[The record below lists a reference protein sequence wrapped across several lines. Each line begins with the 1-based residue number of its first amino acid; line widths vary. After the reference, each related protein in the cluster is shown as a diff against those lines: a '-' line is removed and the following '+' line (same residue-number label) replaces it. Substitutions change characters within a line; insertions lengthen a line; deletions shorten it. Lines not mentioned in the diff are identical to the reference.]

1 MTPTDDSGTRAL
13 VTLGESMGLITADD
27 IGPIEYARSFS
38 FGIGGAE
45 SNVAIGV
52 ARLGGE
58 SRWIGRLGHDAV
70 GDMIERRLQAET
82 VRVLAIRDHAFTGLM
97 VKHRRFGD
105 ALQVDYHRRGSA
117 GSHLS
122 PADLPPGTIE
132 TAAILHV
139 TGITPAL
146 SESAAQTV
154 SAAIGRAHAAGV
166 TVSFDVNYR
175 SKLWTPED
183 ARPALRRLAESADL
197 LFASVHEATLLLGN
211 RKGSPASQLAR
222 TLTKLGPRQVVVK
235 DAERGCAAFIDSETF
250 EFPAVPVRVIDPV
263 GAGDAF
269 AAGYLADLLAG
280 RPARDRLTTATAAGA
295 FAVTVPGDCEGLPRR
310 SDLEALLTYDD
321 ISR

>member
-1 MTPTDDSGTRAL
+1 MTPVADTRRPAL

-27 IGPIEYARSFS
+27 IGPIEYARSFG

-58 SRWIGRLGHDAV
+58 ASWIGRLGYDAT
-70 GDMIERRLQAET
+70 GDMIERRLRAEAVH
-82 VRVLAIRDHAFTGLM
+82 VRAVRDHAFTGLM
-97 VKHRRFGD
+97 VKHRRFGE

-117 GSHLS
+117 GSRLC

-132 TAAILHV
+132 TAAVLHV

-146 SESAAQTV
+146 SDSAAQTV
-154 SAAIGRAHAAGV
+154 SAAVDRARTAGV

-183 ARPALRRLAESADL
+183 ARPALRRLAERADV
-197 LFASVHEATLLLGN
+197 LFAGVHEATLVLGDHQ
-211 RKGSPASQLAR
+211 GSSAGQLAKA
-222 TLTKLGPRQVVVK
+222 LAALGPGQVVVK
-235 DAERGCAAFIDSETF
+235 DAERGCAAFIDRETF
-250 EFPAVPVRVIDPV
+250 EVSAIPVRVIDPV

-269 AAGYLADLLAG
+269 VAGYLADLLTG
-280 RPARDRLTTATAAGA
+280 RPAHDRLSTATAAGA
-295 FAVTVPGDCEGLPRR
+295 FAVSVPGDCEGLPRR
-310 SDLEALLTYDD
+310 GDLQALLAYDD